1 VELIINFRGGKMS
14 KQIEMELEEDRGQE
28 ETSFERKLRLFR
40 VEGQTEYNFQKFCDK
55 LKSEEEN
62 DSE

>member
-1 VELIINFRGGKMS
+1 MS

-62 DSE
+62 EEK